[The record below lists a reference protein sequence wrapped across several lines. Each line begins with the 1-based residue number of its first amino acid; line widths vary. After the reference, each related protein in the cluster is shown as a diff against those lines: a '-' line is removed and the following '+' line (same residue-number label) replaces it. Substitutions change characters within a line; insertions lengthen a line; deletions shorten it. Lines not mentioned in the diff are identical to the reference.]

1 MIGSGIRL
9 TLLIGPTVAVP
20 APPLLVDALENVS
33 VTHTDEEASGF
44 QITFRVGRDSGALRD
59 YALLSNPL
67 LKPYTR
73 VILVVHFGAMPKV
86 LMDGI
91 ITNQE
96 LDPGDEPGTSTLTV
110 TGDDV
115 TVMMDRK
122 TEEKEHPSQDDATI
136 ARKII
141 GRYARYGLIPK
152 VIPPKTMDRPVAT
165 ERVPVQV
172 VNDLQ
177 YLQEM
182 AGRHGYVFYVTPGS
196 APFTNQAYWGP
207 QIRVGKPQRAL
218 TVDMGHVTNV
228 DSIRFRHDALLPT
241 LVSGRV
247 QDRKT
252 NRTVKVRSFGMTRV
266 PLAAQSVL
274 TTQRANARQVPLRES
289 GLTAAQAFGRAKRE
303 TDVSMDQVV
312 TASGELD
319 AARYGD
325 LLKARELVGLRGV
338 GWSHDGLYYVKTVT
352 HELRPGSYKQ
362 SFTLTREGLGTT
374 VPGVIP

>member
-9 TLLIGPTVAVP
+9 TLLLGPTVAVP
-20 APPLLVDALENVS
+20 APPLLVDALENVE
-33 VTHTDEEASGF
+33 VTHTDEKASGF
-44 QITFRVGRDSGALRD
+44 QITFRVGRGSGALRD

-67 LKPYTR
+67 LKPYNR
-73 VILVVHFGAMPKV
+73 VILVVHFGAVPKV

-122 TEEKEHPSQDDATI
+122 TKVKEHPSQGDTTI
-136 ARKII
+136 VYKIL

-165 ERVPVQV
+165 DRVPVQV
-172 VNDLQ
+172 VTDLD
-177 YLQEM
+177 YLREM

-196 APFTNQAYWGP
+196 VPSTNEAYWGDP
-207 QIRVGKPQRAL
+207 IRVGKPQRAL
-218 TVDMGHVTNV
+218 TVDMGHMTNV
-228 DSIRFRHDALLPT
+228 DSIRFQHDALLPT
-241 LVSGRV
+241 LVSGQV

-252 NRTVKVRSFGMTRV
+252 NRAVQVRSFAMTRV

-274 TTQRANARQVPLRES
+274 TTQRANAREVPFRES
-289 GLTAAQAFGRAKRE
+289 GVTAAQALDRARRE

-312 TASGELD
+312 TASGKLD

-338 GWSHDGLYYVKTVT
+338 GWSYDGLYYVKSVT
-352 HELRPGSYKQ
+352 HELRPGLYKQ
-362 SFTLTREGLGTT
+362 GFTLTREGLGTT
-374 VPGVIP
+374 VPRVIP